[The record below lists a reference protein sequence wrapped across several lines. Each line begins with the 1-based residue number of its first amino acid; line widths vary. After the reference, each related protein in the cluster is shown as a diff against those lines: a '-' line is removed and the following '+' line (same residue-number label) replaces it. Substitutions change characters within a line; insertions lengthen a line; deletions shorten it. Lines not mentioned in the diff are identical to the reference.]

1 MNSIKKKKNLG
12 KKCYNMPDA
21 AIISKLNF
29 IIIAEC
35 VCKEHCLGRSTV
47 K

>member
-1 MNSIKKKKNLG
+1 MNSIKKKNLG

-35 VCKEHCLGRSTV
+35 VCKEHCLGRSTI